1 MKMVDPETVCG
12 TLPIRCAMVSIVAL
26 RGTGP
31 ATQMLLVRRAGAY
44 LRGVWSYTAG
54 HIEARETG
62 WQAALREL
70 REETG
75 LVPEAF
81 FATSFCERFYSTP
94 GNCVEIV
101 PAFAAR
107 IAADAE
113 VRLNAEHSAYQWA
126 SLDAAADLLPFGS
139 QRDLLA
145 HVRREFVL
153 REPSPFLRIDPAS
166 R

>member
-1 MKMVDPETVCG
+1 MKTGDSGTVHA
-12 TLPIRCAMVSIVAL
+12 TLPMRCTMVSIVAL
-26 RGTGP
+26 RGTGL
-31 ATQMLLVRRAGAY
+31 ATQMLLVLRAGAY

-81 FATSFCERFYSTP
+81 FATSFCERFYSTQ

-101 PAFAAR
+101 PAFVAR
-107 IAADAE
+107 IAANAE
-113 VRLNAEHSAYQWA
+113 VHLNAEHSACQWA
-126 SLDAAADLLPFGS
+126 SLDAAADLLSFGS

-153 REPSPFLRIDPAS
+153 REPSAFLRLPPE
-166 R
+166 